1 MQLKIFPEVPPEYY
15 PAELLT
21 VDVEITVH
29 PNRDPRHE
37 ILRAVHDYECRFGV
51 RPDADAA
58 IYGAELGMLLANKR
72 VSFALMYSARGSELA
87 TLAQFLG
94 LRRIVHVPELSVSN
108 HAR

>member
-1 MQLKIFPEVPPEYY
+1 MQLKIFPEILPEHY
-15 PAELLT
+15 PVELLT
-21 VDVEITVH
+21 VNVEIAVH

-51 RPDADAA
+51 RPDADAT
-58 IYGAELGMLLANKR
+58 IYGTELGMLLANER
-72 VSFALMYSARGSELA
+72 VNFALMYSAKGSELA

-94 LRRIVHVPELSVSN
+94 LRRIVHMPELSVSD